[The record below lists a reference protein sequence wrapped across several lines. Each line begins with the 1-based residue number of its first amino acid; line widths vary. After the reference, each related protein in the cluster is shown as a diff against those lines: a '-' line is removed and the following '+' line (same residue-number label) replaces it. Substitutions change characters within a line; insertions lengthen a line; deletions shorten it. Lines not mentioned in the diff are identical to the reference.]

1 MIYYLTRLKFGW
13 TAQDFTVWVSI
24 TSITSSFATLCVMPL
39 LCYKLKLHDTTIG
52 IIGSVSGFACNII
65 RTFASHPWMF
75 YLSTGVGL
83 VSYGPSIIIRS
94 FISKIIP
101 SDELGSVFS
110 MLASLEACVPLMT
123 APIFTI
129 VYKKT
134 IDYFPAA
141 ILMISGMMFV
151 FIMIHFLVV
160 FVLVR
165 MSTPDMQQNTESGE
179 TCAIVDNEVI
189 PDDTEVR
196 RNKQTE

>member
-1 MIYYLTRLKFGW
+1 
-13 TAQDFTVWVSI
+13 
-24 TSITSSFATLCVMPL
+24 MPL

-52 IIGSVSGFACNII
+52 IIGSMSGFVCNLV
-65 RTFASHPWMF
+65 RTFATHPWMF
-75 YLSTGVGL
+75 YLSTGIGL

-129 VYKKT
+129 VYEKT
-134 IDYFPAA
+134 INYFPAA
-141 ILMISGMMFV
+141 ILLISAIMFV
-151 FIMIHFLVV
+151 FIMIHFLIV

-165 MSTPDMQQNTESGE
+165 MGTPDIEQNSENDE
-179 TCAIVDNEVI
+179 TTAIVDNEVI
-189 PDDTEVR
+189 PDSM
-196 RNKQTE
+196 

>member
-1 MIYYLTRLKFGW
+1 
-13 TAQDFTVWVSI
+13 
-24 TSITSSFATLCVMPL
+24 MPL

-52 IIGSVSGFACNII
+52 IIGSLSGFACNIV

-75 YLSTGVGL
+75 YLSTGIGL
-83 VSYGPSIIIRS
+83 ISYGPSIIIRS

-123 APIFTI
+123 APIFTM
-129 VYKKT
+129 VYEKT
-134 IDYFPAA
+134 INYFPAA
-141 ILMISGMMFV
+141 ILLISAIMFV

-165 MSTPDMQQNTESGE
+165 MGTPDMQQNSENSE
-179 TCAIVDNEVI
+179 TSAIVDNEVM
-189 PDDTEVR
+189 PDNIEVHK
-196 RNKQTE
+196 NKQRE